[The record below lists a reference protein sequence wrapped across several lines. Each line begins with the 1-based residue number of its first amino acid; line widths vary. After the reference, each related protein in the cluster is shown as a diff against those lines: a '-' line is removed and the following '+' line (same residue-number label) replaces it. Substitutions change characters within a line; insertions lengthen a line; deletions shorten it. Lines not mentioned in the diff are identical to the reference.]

1 MCEPCDKKKEEPGQD
16 PSKRH
21 FLKLAA
27 TSALA
32 LGIAGTAGRTSFAA
46 NAKAPPLPENIM
58 TPDQALDRLMEG
70 NERYASGRSTPLD
83 FSEDRAA
90 LVSGQNPYACILSCS
105 DSRVSPEF
113 CFDEQRGDLF
123 VARVA
128 GNYLTTDFVATLEY
142 AAAILRT
149 PLIMVLGHESCGAV
163 KAAIDALD
171 KNQQFPGHIQT
182 LASALLPAVRAAKN
196 IPGDRYNN
204 AVKMNVV
211 RNVDKLKKQ
220 PPILSKLV
228 SDKKLLVV
236 GGVYSLKTGRVDLAF
251 PREFTIKR

>member
-1 MCEPCDKKKEEPGQD
+1 MCEQCDQKNEKPEQD
-16 PSKRH
+16 PGKRR
-21 FLKLAA
+21 FLRLAA
-27 TSALA
+27 ASALA
-32 LGIAGTAGRTSFAA
+32 AGIAGTAGRTAFAA
-46 NAKAPPLPENIM
+46 NTRHPPLPENIM
-58 TPDQALDRLMEG
+58 TPDEALDRLVEG
-70 NERYASGRSTPLD
+70 NERYVAGKSTPLD

-142 AAAILRT
+142 AAAVLHT

-163 KAAIDALD
+163 RAAINALD
-171 KNQQFPGHIQT
+171 KNEQFPGHIQT
-182 LASALLPAVRAAKN
+182 MASALLPAVRAAKGM
-196 IPGDRYNN
+196 PGNRYDNTI
-204 AVKMNVV
+204 KMNVI
-211 RNVDKLKKQ
+211 RNMDKLRKQ

-228 SDKKLLVV
+228 ADKKLLVV
-236 GGVYSLKTGRVDLAF
+236 GGVYSLKTGRVEL
-251 PREFTIKR
+251 I